1 VLVLEDQ
8 ANSAAANL
16 RRKFVR
22 RLAHGGSTFSGVGAS
37 GKHGAV
43 HYPRVSCS

>member
-1 VLVLEDQ
+1 MLVLEHQ

-22 RLAHGGSTFSGVGAS
+22 RLAHVGSTFSGVGAS
-37 GKHGAV
+37 GNYGAV
-43 HYPRVSCS
+43 QIAQR